1 MKPKTKAYPHKAVLD
16 KINNTGYNIKIN
28 HRTVNGKTIL
38 FLNYRKDGI
47 NRTKR
52 LVMLTGDKTND
63 LILVNNAMIK
73 RNEFEKV
80 ANQNKPDRVF
90 KPSTQNLRIADY
102 IDQLPNNKTWQRITY
117 LKKHL
122 ANFAGES
129 LTLQQIDKQFCIKF
143 TDYIQTIGKSAKFYL
158 AAFKHILTRAA
169 DEEIIHDIP
178 YLRKLTIKYKPTSS
192 DYLTWEEILK
202 INATPYKH
210 AEYKN
215 AFLFACN
222 TGLRYVDLHQL
233 TFNDI
238 HDGILS
244 ITQQKTKEPL
254 RIKLSQSAL
263 KIVETQKAK
272 NTTKI
277 FEIASFDMW
286 RRNVKSLCKAAGIT
300 KRITGHSAR
309 HTFATLCVT
318 LGHDIY
324 VISKLLGHTSV
335 KETQRYS
342 KVEVEKKDAVIDTLP
357 ELPNL

>member
-1 MKPKTKAYPHKAVLD
+1 MRPPLRFYVKGNCDNDNAYPLRS
-16 KINNTGYNIKIN
+16 G
-28 HRTVNGKTIL
+28 L
-38 FLNYRKDGI
+38 KD
-47 NRTKR
+47 
-52 LVMLTGDKTND
+52 
-63 LILVNNAMIK
+63 
-73 RNEFEKV
+73 
-80 ANQNKPDRVF
+80 
-90 KPSTQNLRIADY
+90 
-102 IDQLPNNKTWQRITY
+102 
-117 LKKHL
+117 
-122 ANFAGES
+122 
-129 LTLQQIDKQFCIKF
+129 
-143 TDYIQTIGKSAKFYL
+143 
-158 AAFKHILTRAA
+158 
-169 DEEIIHDIP
+169 DIP
-178 YLRKLTIKYKPTSS
+178 PSAITTNLLRL
-192 DYLTWEEILK
+192 
-202 INATPYKH
+202 
-210 AEYKN
+210 
-215 AFLFACN
+215 
-222 TGLRYVDLHQL
+222 G
-233 TFNDI
+233 
-238 HDGILS
+238 
-244 ITQQKTKEPL
+244 EPL